1 MTAAD
6 VHAETLQRMAGEL
19 VGLPLSPE
27 EAEAILPYV
36 RSYVETAAD
45 LERLLETFDD
55 PRHMV
60 FADDV
65 RLAP

>member
-1 MTAAD
+1 MTPAN
-6 VHAETLQRMAGEL
+6 VRPETLQRMAEEL
-19 VGLPLSPE
+19 VGVPLSPE

-36 RSYVETAAD
+36 RSYIETAAD

-60 FADDV
+60 FAEDA
-65 RLAP
+65 RLGP

>member
-1 MTAAD
+1 MTPAN
-6 VHAETLQRMAGEL
+6 VRPETLQRMAEEL

-36 RSYVETAAD
+36 RSYVETAAE
-45 LERLLETFDD
+45 LERLIETFDD
-55 PRHMV
+55 PRNMV

-65 RLAP
+65 RLSP